1 MDNKQTANAAS
12 REFYENRIAE
22 AEADISERNANI
34 HEKGLV
40 LDAAVAAV
48 TYGNQRKA
56 VKDAVA
62 GYLTAI
68 EERGAAREGLIYR
81 RHDRDRFL
89 EESEKWDS

>member
-1 MDNKQTANAAS
+1 MNNKQTANALT

-34 HEKGLV
+34 HEKGIV
-40 LDAAVAAV
+40 LEAAMAAV
-48 TYGNQRKA
+48 TYKNQRKA

-62 GYLTAI
+62 AYLTAI

-81 RHDRDRFL
+81 RHDRERFL
-89 EESEKWDS
+89 ASALGEG